1 MPSIASRMDGTGL
14 LIEFEQQDA
23 GDVNRS
29 FYEMT
34 PGTIHCID
42 GAGFGIPDPHSYY
55 IEVGAADTLTLE
67 RLDAPCAKVAQ
78 ASRAFTANA
87 IQLVR

>member
-1 MPSIASRMDGTGL
+1 MTPIASGMDGSGL
-14 LIEFEQQDA
+14 LIEFEQQDT

-42 GAGFGIPDPHSYY
+42 GAGFGVPDPHSYY

-67 RLDAPCAKVAQ
+67 RLDAPCAKIPQ
-78 ASRAFTANA
+78 ASRAFSAKA
-87 IQLVR
+87 IQFVR